1 MKRFVFETKNW
12 ILLIIAIIATIVGYS
27 VMATGD
33 KTVSIIILMISY
45 LVLFPLAIML
55 GWKKSGQQE

>member
-12 ILLIIAIIATIVGYS
+12 IMMIVAIIATIAGYA

-55 GWKKSGQQE
+55 GWKKSGQE

>member
-1 MKRFVFETKNW
+1 MKRFIFERKNW
-12 ILLIIAIIATIVGYS
+12 IILIVAIIATIVGYS

-33 KTVSIIILMISY
+33 TTISIIILMVSY

-55 GWKKSGQQE
+55 GWKKSGQE